1 MFNLN
6 QDELNELKRLYV
18 DLHKNPEISFQEFET
33 SKKLKTQLESLGVD
47 DLYQGF
53 GVTGIAAVV
62 KNGEGPVIM
71 LRTDI
76 DALPIYELTGLEY
89 KSEKSTTDWFGNDV
103 KIMHACGH
111 DMHMTV
117 FTGTAKKLIENKDKW
132 KGTLILLCQS
142 AEELGKGAKAMI
154 DDGLFNKVPV
164 PEYLLAYHIWPEINS
179 GEVGYTPGSAWA
191 GVDTIDLTVYGE
203 GGHGAVPQRAK
214 DPIVLSSQIILAL
227 QTIVSREI
235 APFEPAVVTVGSIKG
250 GSKHNIIPE
259 FVEMK
264 LTLRTY
270 SDEVRTQIVN
280 SIKRISENIARA
292 AGISE
297 DKLPVLSGLE
307 NYHPTVV
314 NDIELVEKVKKSFG
328 SVLGEDKVKNVPPVT
343 VGEDF
348 EIFRQEKPEIKS
360 AIFWLG
366 VDNLSCVNLPEE
378 LKGKTPPLHSPYLA
392 PDPDKTILTGV
403 KAMTQ
408 AVIDLFNSGKNEN

>member
-1 MFNLN
+1 MFDLK
-6 QDELNELKRLYV
+6 ENELRELKKLYI

-33 SKKLKTQLESLGVD
+33 SKKMKAELEALNPDEIYS
-47 DLYQGF
+47 GF

-76 DALPIYELTGLEY
+76 DALPIDEMTELEY

-103 KIMHACGH
+103 KVMHACGH

-117 FTGTAKKLIENKDKW
+117 FTGTAKKLIEHKDKW
-132 KGTLILLCQS
+132 KGTLILLCQP

-154 DDGLFNKVPV
+154 DNGLFNKVPV
-164 PEYLLAYHIWPEINS
+164 PDYLLAYHIWPEINS
-179 GEVGYTPGSAWA
+179 GEVGFTPGSAWA
-191 GVDTIDLTVYGE
+191 GVDTLDLIVYGE

-214 DPIVLSSQIILAL
+214 DPIVLASQIVLAL
-227 QTIVSREI
+227 QTIVSREV
-235 APFEPAVVTVGSIKG
+235 APFEPAVVTVGSIRG

-259 FVEMK
+259 SVEMK

-270 SDEVRTQIVN
+270 SDEVRTKIIE
-280 SIKRISENIARA
+280 SIKRISENLARA

-297 DKLPVLSGLE
+297 DKLPELKGLE

-314 NDIELVEKVKKSFG
+314 NDPKLVKTITGSFAET
-328 SVLGEDKVKNVPPVT
+328 LGKEKVKNVPPVT

-348 EIFRQEKPEIKS
+348 EIFRREKPEIKS

-392 PDPDKTILTGV
+392 PDPDKTIVTGV
-403 KAMTQ
+403 KAMTT
-408 AVIDLFNSGKNEN
+408 AVIDLFAKG

>member
-1 MFNLN
+1 MINISI
-6 QDELNELKRLYV
+6 DELKNLKNLYL

-33 SKKLKTQLESLGVD
+33 SNKLKMELASLGVD
-47 DLYQGF
+47 LLFSGF
-53 GVTGIAAVV
+53 GETGIAAVV
-62 KNGEGPVIM
+62 KNGEGPIVM

-76 DALPIYELTGLEY
+76 DALPIDEMTDLEY
-89 KSEKSTTDWFGNDV
+89 KSEKSTTDWFGNEV
-103 KIMHACGH
+103 KVMHACGH
-111 DMHMTV
+111 DLHMTV
-117 FTGTAKKLIENKDKW
+117 FVGTAKKLIEQKDKW
-132 KGTLILLCQS
+132 NGTLILLCQP

-154 DDGLFNKVPV
+154 DDGLFDKVPV
-164 PEYLLAYHIWPEINS
+164 PDYLLAYHIWPEIKA

-250 GSKHNIIPE
+250 GTKHNIIPDS
-259 FVEMK
+259 VEMK

-270 SDEVRTQIVN
+270 SDEIRIKIVE
-280 SIKRISENIARA
+280 SIKRISENLARA

-314 NDIELVEKVKKSFG
+314 NDPLLVERVKNSF
-328 SVLGEDKVKNVPPVT
+328 SDILGEDKVKEVPPVT

-348 EIFRQEKPEIKS
+348 EIFRREKPEIKS

-366 VDNLSCVNLPEE
+366 IENLSCVNLPEE

-392 PDPDKTILTGV
+392 PDPDLPILTGV
-403 KAMTQ
+403 KAMTN
-408 AVIDLFNSGKNEN
+408 ALIDIFNVG